1 MKTQIMYDKGLR
13 CKGKDF
19 NCEGCKDKDRCVEYG
34 IESKKTEYIATLQFE
49 YKNYKD
55 EISNRIVIPYKI
67 WFGSTEFHKEEQ
79 WLLHAYDIEKCA
91 ERNFALRDIIK
102 FF

>member
-1 MKTQIMYDKGLR
+1 MMDTI
-13 CKGKDF
+13 F
-19 NCEGCKDKDRCVEYG
+19 
-34 IESKKTEYIATLQFE
+34 APTLQFE

-67 WFGSTEFHKEEQ
+67 WFGNTKFHPEEQ

-102 FF
+102 FL